1 MRDKFNKKD
10 KYGRDIILEY
20 ASFGSKVYA
29 PLTRDGRNPDRKSF
43 KLEMQSDYLTTYEGL
58 NDLENQIT
66 DTHLNTKVDIE
77 GLKNE
82 YKGGLKKYERIHMK
96 CIADAFKSIENN
108 ENRKK
113 QEEDEALKKKQEL
126 INQQANAKPK
136 HEPKI
141 EEIPILE
148 DVILFQRLFRGRKEQ
163 NLMYEGKHKRAE
175 LIKELRS
182 ADYWKAASSNDQEN
196 MLINNYIVNLVLTV

>member
-58 NDLENQIT
+58 SDLETQISE
-66 DTHLNTKVDIE
+66 THLNTKVDIN
-77 GLKNE
+77 GLIKS
-82 YKGGLKKYERIHMK
+82 YKKDLKKDEKINMK
-96 CIADAFKSIENN
+96 CIEDAFRSIENN
-108 ENRKK
+108 ENRKRK
-113 QEEDEALKKKQEL
+113 EEEDIQKKKQDL
-126 INQQANAKPK
+126 INQQQTKNVKVEHK
-136 HEPKI
+136 T
-141 EEIPILE
+141 EEVNILE
-148 DVILFQRLFRGRKEQ
+148 DIILMQRLFRGRKEQ

-196 MLINNYIVNLVLTV
+196 ALINNYIVNI